1 MLQCEQLLKSKIVYG
16 RLLEL
21 ANVTDSITSL
31 YRIAKSMKR
40 LRPLALFAE
49 IKLNQ
54 RQETL
59 ELSSP
64 PERPTLKLP
73 KVSQM
78 PIKLRHLWK
87 LRLELSFATIFRQY
101 ILIELRF
108 IFIN

>member
-31 YRIAKSMKR
+31 YHIDKSMKR

-73 KVSQM
+73 KVSRM

-108 IFIN
+108 ILIN